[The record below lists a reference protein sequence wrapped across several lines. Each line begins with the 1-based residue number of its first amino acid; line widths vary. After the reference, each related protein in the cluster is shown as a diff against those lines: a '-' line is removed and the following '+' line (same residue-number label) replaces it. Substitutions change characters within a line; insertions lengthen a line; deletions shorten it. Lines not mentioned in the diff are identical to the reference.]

1 VTGARSTLKLAAA
14 FVVAGLLFDS
24 PALLVPG
31 IGLALLVAGA
41 FAWVEAAARATRLE
55 REPGPSTVVE
65 DEPYPLRIRLRCGA
79 VPPRGQLT
87 DPLLDDPIPI
97 GASTSRR
104 VRQISHSISFERRGR
119 RHLDPATLVVRDP
132 LRLHSR
138 EVRSA
143 DGGELLVLPRI
154 EPVLAPDGG
163 GGSGAAGQAGEL
175 GEGAGVPPLEA
186 RAIDFEIDGLRPYR
200 QGNPASR
207 IHWPAVARTGELL
220 ERRLVAGGDQTPLIV
235 LDSEN
240 PDDDDSLDM
249 AVRAAAS
256 LCVHVARTT
265 GGSALLLSGERRP
278 LPIDAE
284 LRSWPVAHGRLA
296 VVEANCGSPPVAR
309 SGHTGAIVWVS
320 GRGGRPPRSARGP
333 AAISYLVSPRPLPGV
348 PVRFTVAGCYGQPL
362 VATSRLRPARRVAA

>member
-1 VTGARSTLKLAAA
+1 
-14 FVVAGLLFDS
+14 
-24 PALLVPG
+24 
-31 IGLALLVAGA
+31 
-41 FAWVEAAARATRLE
+41 
-55 REPGPSTVVE
+55 
-65 DEPYPLRIRLRCGA
+65 
-79 VPPRGQLT
+79 
-87 DPLLDDPIPI
+87 
-97 GASTSRR
+97 
-104 VRQISHSISFERRGR
+104 
-119 RHLDPATLVVRDP
+119 
-132 LRLHSR
+132 
-138 EVRSA
+138 
-143 DGGELLVLPRI
+143 LVLPRI
-154 EPVLAPDGG
+154 EQVLAPDAG
-163 GGSGAAGQAGEL
+163 GGSGAAGQAGDL
-175 GEGAGVPPLEA
+175 GEGAGAPPFEA

-200 QGNPASR
+200 EGNPASR

-284 LRSWPVAHGRLA
+284 LRSWPVAHARLA
-296 VVEANCGSPPVAR
+296 VAEPNCGAPPVAR

-320 GRGGRPPRSARGP
+320 GRGGRAPRARGP
-333 AAISYLVSPRPLPGV
+333 AAISFLVSPRPLRGA